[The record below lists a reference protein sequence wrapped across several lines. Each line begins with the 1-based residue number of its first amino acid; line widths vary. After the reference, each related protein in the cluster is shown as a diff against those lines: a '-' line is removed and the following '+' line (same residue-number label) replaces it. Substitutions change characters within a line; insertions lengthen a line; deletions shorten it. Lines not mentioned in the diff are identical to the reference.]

1 MAQHPEEPRTSRV
14 RSYIDPRTELP
25 QSWGM
30 NPVTR
35 TESVGLINPLAQSG
49 WSPGLGEGEEDEQK
63 QKQKQKTLSS
73 AEGSPDAG
81 GEERTKTSLQSCE
94 SATEQPRGAKRKRS
108 SQATP
113 LLPLDYEEIR
123 ADIVKG
129 NFIPLSIGRL
139 QDVHWFIV
147 GTYNKKTSKVSTAE
161 PMTQTMSE
169 ENILRL
175 AFNLTEMKV
184 GEIEMSSTGWVNLIV
199 CFTLP
204 VYKSYWP
211 TLCTCRMRETW
222 KNVELYCYLVY
233 AQLWGH
239 YRYHDLML
247 RLTNREFMDD
257 TKPLTYEEWC
267 AAVEAFAK
275 QKASLDI
282 AIPDGCS
289 EKEAQSAVKMRITYL
304 LQTFNQNGLVKN
316 GEAVALFQ
324 KRPIPIYRPALDEAP
339 LAIALIEQN
348 LTLTQFH
355 RTGGVPEVG
364 ADKPRAISYQAHLFP
379 LSFISV

>member
-1 MAQHPEEPRTSRV
+1 MAQHQEEPRTSRV
-14 RSYIDPRTELP
+14 KSYIDPRTEMP
-25 QSWGM
+25 QSWAM

-49 WSPGLGEGEEDEQK
+49 WGPSLGEGEEDEQK
-63 QKQKQKTLSS
+63 QKQKTPSS
-73 AEGSPDAG
+73 AEGSPDAA
-81 GEERTKTSLQSCE
+81 EEAKTQTSLQSCE
-94 SATEQPRGAKRKRS
+94 SATERPTGAKRKRS
-108 SQATP
+108 SPTGP

-123 ADIVKG
+123 ADVVKG

-147 GTYNKKTSKVSTAE
+147 GTYNKKTSKVSSGE
-161 PMTQTMSE
+161 PMEQTMSE
-169 ENILRL
+169 DNILRL
-175 AFNLTEMKV
+175 AFELAEMKV
-184 GEIEMSSTGWVNLIV
+184 GEIEMSSTGWVNLMV

-222 KNVELYCYLVY
+222 KNIELYCYLVY

-239 YRYHDLML
+239 YQYHDLML
-247 RLTNREFMDD
+247 RLTNREFMGD
-257 TKPLTYEEWC
+257 TKPLTYEEWSR
-267 AAVEAFAK
+267 AVEAFAK
-275 QKASLDI
+275 KKASLDI

-289 EKEAQSAVKMRITYL
+289 EKEAQSVVKMRIAYL
-304 LQTFNQNGLVKN
+304 LHTFNQNGLIKN
-316 GEAVALFQ
+316 GEVAVLFQ

-339 LAIALIEQN
+339 VAIALNEQN

-355 RTGGVPEVG
+355 RTGGVADVG
-364 ADKPRAISYQAHLFP
+364 SGGDKPRAISYQAHLFP

>member
-1 MAQHPEEPRTSRV
+1 MAQHPEPRAAKIKGYV
-14 RSYIDPRTELP
+14 DPRTELP
-25 QSWGM
+25 QSWTM
-30 NPVTR
+30 SPVTR

-49 WSPGLGEGEEDEQK
+49 WSPGLGEEEGDEQK
-63 QKQKQKTLSS
+63 QKQKTLTS
-73 AEGSPDAG
+73 AEGSLDAG
-81 GEERTKTSLQSCE
+81 EEAKTQTSLQSCE
-94 SATEQPRGAKRKRS
+94 SATERPMGAKRKRS
-108 SQATP
+108 SPTGP

-147 GTYNKKTSKVSTAE
+147 GTYNKKTSKVSSVE
-161 PMTQTMSE
+161 PLGQTMSE

-175 AFNLTEMKV
+175 ACNLAEMKV
-184 GEIEMSSTGWVNLIV
+184 GEIEMSSTGWVNLLV

-239 YRYHDLML
+239 YRFHDLML

-257 TKPLTYEEWC
+257 TKPLTYEEWIT
-267 AAVEAFAK
+267 AVEAFAK
-275 QKASLDI
+275 KKASLDI

-289 EKEAQSAVKMRITYL
+289 EKEAQSVVKMRITYL
-304 LQTFNQNGLVKN
+304 LQTFNQNDLIKN
-316 GEAVALFQ
+316 GDAVALFQ

-339 LAIALIEQN
+339 PAIALMEQN

-364 ADKPRAISYQAHLFP
+364 TDKPRAISYQAHLFP

>member
-1 MAQHPEEPRTSRV
+1 MAQHPEPRTTKRIG
-14 RSYIDPRTELP
+14 YIDPRTELP
-25 QSWGM
+25 HPLESWAM
-30 NPVTR
+30 NQITR
-35 TESVGLINPLAQSG
+35 TESVGLINPLTQSG

-63 QKQKQKTLSS
+63 QKQKTQSS
-73 AEGSPDAG
+73 AEGSLDAG
-81 GEERTKTSLQSCE
+81 EEGRTQTSLQSCE
-94 SATEQPRGAKRKRS
+94 SATERPTGAKRKRS
-108 SQATP
+108 SPTGP

-169 ENILRL
+169 DNILRL
-175 AFNLTEMKV
+175 AFNLAEMKV
-184 GEIEMSSTGWVNLIV
+184 GEIEMSSTGWVNLMV

-239 YRYHDLML
+239 YQYHDLML

-257 TKPLTYEEWC
+257 TKPLTYEEWSR
-267 AAVEAFAK
+267 AVEDFAK
-275 QKASLDI
+275 KKASLDI

-289 EKEAQSAVKMRITYL
+289 EKEAQSVVKMRIAYL
-304 LQTFNQNGLVKN
+304 LHTFNQNGLIKN
-316 GEAVALFQ
+316 GEVAVLFQ

-339 LAIALIEQN
+339 VAIALNEQN

-355 RTGGVPEVG
+355 RTGGVPEVST
-364 ADKPRAISYQAHLFP
+364 DKPRAISYQAHLFP

>member
-1 MAQHPEEPRTSRV
+1 MAQHPEEQRTTKV

-25 QSWGM
+25 QPWAM
-30 NPVTR
+30 NPITR

-49 WSPGLGEGEEDEQK
+49 WSPGLGEAEEDEQK

-73 AEGSPDAG
+73 AEASPDAG
-81 GEERTKTSLQSCE
+81 EEVRTQTSLQSCE
-94 SATEQPRGAKRKRS
+94 SATERVTGAKRKRS
-108 SQATP
+108 SPSGP

-123 ADIVKG
+123 ADVVKG

-147 GTYNKKTSKVSTAE
+147 GTYNKKTSKVSSLE
-161 PMTQTMSE
+161 PMEQTMSE
-169 ENILRL
+169 ENILKL
-175 AFNLTEMKV
+175 AMNMTEMNV
-184 GEIEMSSTGWVNLIV
+184 GEIEMSSSGWVNLMV

-211 TLCTCRMRETW
+211 ILCTCRMRETW
-222 KNVELYCYLVY
+222 KNVELYCYLIY
-233 AQLWGH
+233 TQLWGH
-239 YRYHDLML
+239 YRYRDLML
-247 RLTNREFMDD
+247 RITNREFMDD
-257 TKPLTYEEWC
+257 TKPLTYEEWS
-267 AAVEAFAK
+267 AAVEAYVK
-275 QKASLDI
+275 RNTSLDI

-289 EKEAQSAVKMRITYL
+289 EKEAQSVVKMRLTYL
-304 LQTFNQNGLVKN
+304 LKTFKLNGLITK
-316 GEAVALFQ
+316 GDAAVLFQ

-339 LAIALIEQN
+339 PAIALMEQN

-364 ADKPRAISYQAHLFP
+364 TDKPRAISYQAHLFP